1 MALPRHHSASI
12 RRAGATSF
20 VPTWRCWPGPT
31 CSPWKSLPS
40 KVWSRAFLHPAGDAA
55 RVPGRDHAVS
65 GPAVDGAAGAKRNDE
80 GLGLSGTQS
89 LPAARSRRQVLSGV
103 SRGDPSRQGQAPEVA
118 GTQSEPKCVCRALG
132 TLGERGMPVA
142 VDLFR
147 RAFVA
152 SRLNGVYRPF
162 PPRTE
167 SSGQRE
173 QASVSPTT
181 RTGPTLP
188 PGNCAMQ
195 RTTRWLTAI
204 LRGPSSMNTGSDYYF
219 DRTANL
225 PPASCHYHP
234 LFAEPR

>member
-1 MALPRHHSASI
+1 
-12 RRAGATSF
+12 
-20 VPTWRCWPGPT
+20 
-31 CSPWKSLPS
+31 
-40 KVWSRAFLHPAGDAA
+40 
-55 RVPGRDHAVS
+55 
-65 GPAVDGAAGAKRNDE
+65 
-80 GLGLSGTQS
+80 
-89 LPAARSRRQVLSGV
+89 
-103 SRGDPSRQGQAPEVA
+103 
-118 GTQSEPKCVCRALG
+118 
-132 TLGERGMPVA
+132 MPVA
-142 VDLFR
+142 ADLFR

-195 RTTRWLTAI
+195 STTRWLTAI

-219 DRTANL
+219 DRTGWGLQGNGLKVEHAVVEL
-225 PPASCHYHP
+225 VRHKQIARAIKTDARRSAHIFLTELSIRVIAFCGRAVRLTEHQDCGLTICEVSVLIRPELQYAIVTE
-234 LFAEPR
+234 L